1 MRDFAIEA
9 VRGAVTIPVVGVGSA
24 TYHVAYQLADKYGVV
39 AQHEK
44 SVPSLKRRIQLIGCY
59 DRMTSMRVL
68 GMTLPQMLAGNDET
82 ERRFVEIARH
92 QIDIEGA
99 ELIVASCGGDMFFA
113 LGFGSRKRI
122 EQRLGVPV
130 LEGSGIAIKTLEMLV
145 NLELTQSKKTYP
157 SQAVAEGDA

>member
-1 MRDFAIEA
+1 
-9 VRGAVTIPVVGVGSA
+9 
-24 TYHVAYQLADKYGVV
+24 
-39 AQHEK
+39 
-44 SVPSLKRRIQLIGCY
+44 
-59 DRMTSMRVL
+59 MRVL

-99 ELIVASCGGDMFFA
+99 ELIVASCGGDMFFS

-157 SQAVAEGDA
+157 SQTVAEGDA